1 MNVLIFL
8 LVFCASVFATSD
20 TVFVDNYK
28 VTIVAPASPDT
39 GGKTVF
45 GHEISAHI
53 NGDYG
58 YYFTYELHINNF
70 GVATRFGYSALTS
83 NGWTSSLSYYT
94 QKINEKGEV
103 KEMNLALIGRY
114 HPGWL
119 TRTMEVG
126 DFLLA
131 VQGGLTGLRH
141 EIDIVEDAKGNPIKD
156 TQYGLQIFIGA
167 DVRWIWKHFY
177 FGAEL
182 NIGRHIVNPSWKDQM
197 SWNYRAS
204 VTKRIISNGFFE
216 TVASIGIPF

>member
-1 MNVLIFL
+1 MKVLVLL

-20 TVFVDNYK
+20 TVFVDNHK

-39 GGKTVF
+39 GDKTVF

-53 NGDYG
+53 NGDLG
-58 YYFTYELHINNF
+58 YAFTYELHVNNF
-70 GVATRFGYSALTS
+70 GIAARFGYSALTS
-83 NGWTSSLSYYT
+83 NGWVSSLSYYT

-126 DFLLA
+126 DFLVA
-131 VQGGLTGLRH
+131 AQGGLTGLRQ
-141 EIDIVEDAKGNPIKD
+141 EIDIVEDAKGKPIKE
-156 TQYGLQIFIGA
+156 TQYGLLIFIGA
-167 DVRWIWKHFY
+167 DGRWIWKHFY
-177 FGAEL
+177 LGAEF

-197 SWNYRAS
+197 SWNDRAS
-204 VTKRIISNGFFE
+204 VTKRIISNEFFE